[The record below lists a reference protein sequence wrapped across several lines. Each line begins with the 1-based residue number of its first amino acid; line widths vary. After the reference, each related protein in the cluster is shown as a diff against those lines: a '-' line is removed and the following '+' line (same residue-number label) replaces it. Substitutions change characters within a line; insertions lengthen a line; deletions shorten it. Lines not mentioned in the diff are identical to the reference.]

1 MVCNMLIV
9 KVISVAVIAVF
20 LSVIIRQYRAEYSV
34 FIVVGAGIV
43 IWLMLSDTLS
53 GALESMKVMLDGT
66 GVDSEYISIVF
77 KTLGICILTQI
88 ASDLCRDCGESALAT
103 KTELAGKI
111 SILAVAMPMITAIA
125 QVSVELIN
133 R

>member
-1 MVCNMLIV
+1 MLIL

-20 LSVIIRQYRAEYSV
+20 LSVIIRHYRAEYSV
-34 FIVVGAGIV
+34 FISLGAAIV
-43 IWLMLSDTLS
+43 IWAMLSPTLS
-53 GALESMKVMLDGT
+53 SALDSMKIMLGGV
-66 GVDSEYISIVF
+66 GVDNGYISIVF

-111 SILAVAMPMITAIA
+111 IILTVAMPMITSIA
-125 QVSVELIN
+125 QISVELIN

>member
-1 MVCNMLIV
+1 MLIV

>member
-1 MVCNMLIV
+1 MLIF
-9 KVISVAVIAVF
+9 KVVSVAVIAVF
-20 LSVIIRQYRAEYSV
+20 LSVIIRQYRAEYSI
-34 FIVVGAGIV
+34 FIVVGAGLL
-43 IWLMLSDTLS
+43 IWSMLSDTFS
-53 GALESMKVMLDGT
+53 KAIDSMKIMLSGT
-66 GVDSEYISIVF
+66 GVDSDYISIVF

-111 SILAVAMPMITAIA
+111 AILAVAMPMITSIA
-125 QVSVELIN
+125 QISVELIN

>member
-1 MVCNMLIV
+1 MLIF

-20 LSVIIRQYRAEYSV
+20 LSIIVRQYRAEYAV
-34 FIVVGAGIV
+34 FIAVGAGVV
-43 IWLMLSDTLS
+43 IWSMLSDS
-53 GALESMKVMLDGT
+53 FSRALDSVKVMLNGT
-66 GVDSEYISIVF
+66 GVDSDYISIVF

-88 ASDLCRDCGESALAT
+88 ASDFCRDCGESALAT

-111 SILAVAMPMITAIA
+111 AILAVAMPMITAIA

>member
-1 MVCNMLIV
+1 MLIF
-9 KVISVAVIAVF
+9 KVVSVAVIAVF
-20 LSVIIRQYRAEYSV
+20 LSVIVRQYRAEYSV
-34 FIVVGAGIV
+34 FIVVGAGVV
-43 IWLMLSDTLS
+43 IWVMLSDTFS
-53 GALESMKVMLDGT
+53 RAIDSMKIMMNGT
-66 GVDSEYISIVF
+66 GVDGDYISIVF

-111 SILAVAMPMITAIA
+111 AILAVAIPMITSIA
-125 QVSVELIN
+125 QISVELIN

>member
-1 MVCNMLIV
+1 MLIF
-9 KVISVAVIAVF
+9 KVVSIAVIAVF
-20 LSVIIRQYRAEYSV
+20 LSVIVRQYKAEYSI
-34 FIVVGAGIV
+34 FIAVGAGLV
-43 IWLMLSDTLS
+43 IWAMLSDTLS
-53 GALESMKVMLDGT
+53 RAIDSMKVMLNGT
-66 GVDSEYISIVF
+66 GVDSDYISIVF

-111 SILAVAMPMITAIA
+111 AILAVAMPMITAIA